1 MSHFPESHL
10 DLLSQPGI
18 AIFSTLTPGGEIQS
32 TALWYLLDDGELKIS
47 ISNARKKFRNL
58 QQNPN
63 ANFFILD
70 PANPFRFIEVRGT
83 TSVELDEGFAFRAKV
98 GAHYGTDLSNF
109 DGADDVRYIVTL
121 HPTRINA
128 Q

>member
-1 MSHFPESHL
+1 MSQYPDSHL
-10 DLLSQPGI
+10 DLLTQPGI
-18 AIFSTLTPGGEIQS
+18 AIFSTNTPGGDIQS
-32 TALWYLLDDGELKIS
+32 TALWYLLDDGALKIS
-47 ISNARKKFRNL
+47 ISGARKKFRNL

-83 TSVELDEGFAFRAKV
+83 ATIELDEGFAFRAKV
-98 GAHYGTDLSNF
+98 GAHYSTDLSNF
-109 DGADDVRYIVTL
+109 DGPDDLRYIVTL
-121 HPTRINA
+121 QPTRINA